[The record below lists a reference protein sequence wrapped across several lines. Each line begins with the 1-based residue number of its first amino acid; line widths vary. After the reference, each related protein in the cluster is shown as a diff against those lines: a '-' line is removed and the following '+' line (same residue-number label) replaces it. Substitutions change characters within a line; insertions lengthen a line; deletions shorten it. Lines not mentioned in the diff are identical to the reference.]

1 MPGMSVRPAAA
12 AALLLTVAL
21 SLPGATPV
29 AAQQRLTLA
38 DAVARAADA
47 AFPARAA
54 LRQRDAARARDRA
67 FGASL
72 LPQVSLSGNLPVYNR
87 SIIPVLQPDG
97 STFFRS
103 QQQNESSLGLQ
114 ITQRVPLTGG
124 EVFVSSALS
133 RLEVIG
139 ERETRNWSSTPFSI
153 GIRQSLLRPNTLRWD
168 AREQGLRGDVAERQ
182 YVETREDV
190 ALQTANAFFDH
201 FAARVA
207 LANAENN
214 AAVNDSLYLLNQ
226 GRFEVGRIGEND
238 LLQSELAL
246 LRARNA
252 LDAARLEAD
261 RSAAALRLAL
271 NLPAGATVDI
281 VAPEG
286 IPLRAAD
293 TATAVQQALRNRATM
308 RELELTETQAQRRV
322 SEARY
327 NTGLGATVQ
336 ASLGFNQTG
345 PGIGA
350 VYQDLREAQ
359 RFSVAVQVPVLQ
371 WGGRSAQ
378 IEAAQAEQDRTE
390 ATARQSREQLVQDAH
405 FAALQLAQAARQF
418 EIAAKADTVGQ
429 KRFDVAKARYVIGR
443 IGMDNLY
450 QAQTEKDQALLQY
463 VQSLRAYWV
472 AYYRLRRV
480 TLYDFERGMPI
491 RP

>member
-1 MPGMSVRPAAA
+1 MSVVSTRRVACAVL
-12 AALLLTVAL
+12 ALATVSPL
-21 SLPGATPV
+21 
-29 AAQQRLTLA
+29 AAQERLTLA
-38 DAVARAADA
+38 DAIALAEQR

-54 LRQRDAARARDRA
+54 LHQRDAARARDRA
-67 FGASL
+67 FGAAL
-72 LPQVSLSGNLPVYNR
+72 LPQVSLTGNLPVYNR

-97 STFFRS
+97 STFFRP

-114 ITQRVPLTGG
+114 VTQRVPLTGG
-124 EVFVSSALS
+124 EIFVSSALS

-139 ERETRNWSSTPFSI
+139 ERDTRNWSSTPFSI
-153 GIRQSLLRPNTLRWD
+153 GIRQSLLRPNVLRWD
-168 AREQGLRGDVAERQ
+168 AREQGIRGDLAERQ
-182 YVETREDV
+182 YLEAREDV

-201 FAARVA
+201 FAAGVA
-207 LANAENN
+207 LSNAAAN

-246 LRARNA
+246 LRARNT
-252 LDAARLEAD
+252 LDAARLEAS

-271 NLPAGATVDI
+271 NVPANAAVEI
-281 VAPEG
+281 VPPEG
-286 IPLRAAD
+286 IILRTAD
-293 TATAVQQALRNRATM
+293 TSTAVQQALRNRATM
-308 RELELTETQAQRRV
+308 RELALSETQAERRV

-327 NTGLGATVQ
+327 NSGFGATVQ
-336 ASLGFNQTG
+336 ASLGFNQSG
-345 PGIGA
+345 SAMDA
-350 VYQDLREAQ
+350 VYRDLREAQ
-359 RFSVAVQVPVLQ
+359 RFSVSLQMPVLQ

-378 IEAAQAEQDRTE
+378 IEAARADQDRTE
-390 ATARQSREQLVQDAH
+390 ATARQGREQLVQEAH

-429 KRFDVAKARYVIGR
+429 KRFDVAKNRYVIGR

-472 AYYRLRRV
+472 AFYRLRRV
-480 TLYDFERGMPI
+480 TLFDFERGMPI
-491 RP
+491 TP